1 MNQNVQCELCPK
13 VCLIGPGQSGQ
24 CRVRV
29 NIDGVLRTVVYGYP
43 CSINIDP
50 IEKKPLFH
58 FLPSTPILSLATV
71 GCNLHCLNCQNW
83 EISQANPEDS
93 TASLI
98 PPERVVA
105 LARQHKSP
113 SIAYT
118 YTDPIAYYEYAYDT
132 SRLARQAGLRN
143 VLVTAGYCNQQPW
156 KRLMEVTD
164 AARVDLKGMSD
175 DFYRKFCSGTVG
187 PVQQCLIDA
196 VEMGVHVEV
205 INLII
210 PTLNDSP
217 DDIRTLCR
225 WIKTNLG
232 SEIPLHFSR
241 FFPQYK
247 MQHLPPTPLETLDVA
262 RQIAFEE
269 GLYYVY
275 IGNIRS
281 KDGENTYCPGC
292 KNLLIERQGF
302 VVVQN
307 VLKEGVCPGC
317 GRKIYGIWK

>member
-1 MNQNVQCELCPK
+1 MNQKVQCELCPRE
-13 VCLIGPGQSGQ
+13 CIIAPGQSGD

-58 FLPSTPILSLATV
+58 FLPGTQILSLATV

-83 EISQANPEDS
+83 EISQANPEES
-93 TASLI
+93 TASLV
-98 PPERVVA
+98 PPEGMVA
-105 LARQHKSP
+105 LAKQHKSP

-132 SRLARQAGLRN
+132 SRLGKQAGLRN
-143 VLVTAGYCNQQPW
+143 VLVTAAYCNPKPW
-156 KRLMEVTD
+156 KHLLEVID

-187 PVQQCLIDA
+187 PVKQCLIDA
-196 VEMGVHVEV
+196 VAMGVHVEV

-210 PTLNDSP
+210 PTLNDKP
-217 DDIRTLCR
+217 DDIRCLTR
-225 WIKTNLG
+225 WVKTNLG
-232 SEIPLHFSR
+232 SDIPLHFSR

-247 MQHLPPTPLETLDVA
+247 MQHLPPTPLDTLDLA
-262 RQIAFEE
+262 RQIALEE

-281 KDGENTYCPGC
+281 RQGENTYCPGC
-292 KNLLIERQGF
+292 HKMLIERQDT
-302 VVVQN
+302 
-307 VLKEGVCPGC
+307 LL
-317 GRKIYGIWK
+317 